1 MSIHLIGV
9 CVATARL
16 LGWFYRYATTAW
28 RLLVVLL
35 GATALFVWTME
46 RVMQRPPGTWFNM
59 GGVLAVYVFL
69 WLLLWAWQARKRTV
83 IEEFAEYTGRDP
95 KASALGVST
104 LLVSEITR
112 LRALYRAVDE
122 KRVITTTTY
131 TAQQPIDATIKV
143 DDVSDFL
150 KGAVSSES
158 ELSIGWLKVP
168 LGTLMALIGLFVRG
182 PRITGSLH
190 MKDEQL
196 ILVAQME
203 GGKRAYNWRVDDPT
217 PIATADKSK
226 ARDVHDLVAELA
238 CRIFTDLTLSG
249 STSWRA
255 TWHFTE
261 ALRAYRDC
269 LRTPKEKKMKLE
281 RAQDR
286 LLRTLRADSK
296 FDLAHYN
303 LGVVYTEMGEDA
315 SAELAFSTAIKK
327 DPRRWEAYYALAV
340 NRFNKRDY
348 DSVLT
353 LANRV
358 IQLRPH
364 GAEAYDLK
372 GIAQRL
378 QVKTDLDGA
387 IKTRR
392 KAVFNAVW
400 ALCLAQFK
408 RLDTVANDT
417 APDVTVTAECLLH
430 LAVGY
435 MYRAQLEKEQIE
447 QEFRAEP
454 EFRNEQVYRAKL
466 EGMRRRN
473 LWQAVASLK
482 QAKSLTPSD
491 VRLSFHLGQVYLFL
505 WDWPGPATKAL
516 ESALVISP
524 TRVDIAA
531 CLALAAAQANIP
543 DVARKAAKC
552 VMERASAALDYN
564 DALAN
569 VGRAYETIAEARASS
584 PIQAVSEQAAR
595 DSKQAERAKDFRAF
609 RNSIDELLSEQ
620 GEAGFE
626 SLKKMLSNYKNEKWR
641 LECGHLLAALGTI
654 LLKSQLEK
662 AEQTEGLLRN
672 AIEILAKNQP
682 EIDRLGLY
690 RELIHSLR
698 FQERYADAI
707 REAEV
712 AISR

>member
-1 MSIHLIGV
+1 
-9 CVATARL
+9 
-16 LGWFYRYATTAW
+16 
-28 RLLVVLL
+28 
-35 GATALFVWTME
+35 
-46 RVMQRPPGTWFNM
+46 
-59 GGVLAVYVFL
+59 
-69 WLLLWAWQARKRTV
+69 
-83 IEEFAEYTGRDP
+83 
-95 KASALGVST
+95 
-104 LLVSEITR
+104 
-112 LRALYRAVDE
+112 
-122 KRVITTTTY
+122 
-131 TAQQPIDATIKV
+131 
-143 DDVSDFL
+143 
-150 KGAVSSES
+150 
-158 ELSIGWLKVP
+158 
-168 LGTLMALIGLFVRG
+168 
-182 PRITGSLH
+182 
-190 MKDEQL
+190 
-196 ILVAQME
+196 
-203 GGKRAYNWRVDDPT
+203 
-217 PIATADKSK
+217 
-226 ARDVHDLVAELA
+226 
-238 CRIFTDLTLSG
+238 
-249 STSWRA
+249 
-255 TWHFTE
+255 
-261 ALRAYRDC
+261 
-269 LRTPKEKKMKLE
+269 
-281 RAQDR
+281 
-286 LLRTLRADSK
+286 
-296 FDLAHYN
+296 
-303 LGVVYTEMGEDA
+303 
-315 SAELAFSTAIKK
+315 
-327 DPRRWEAYYALAV
+327 
-340 NRFNKRDY
+340 
-348 DSVLT
+348 
-353 LANRV
+353 
-358 IQLRPH
+358 
-364 GAEAYDLK
+364 
-372 GIAQRL
+372 
-378 QVKTDLDGA
+378 
-387 IKTRR
+387 
-392 KAVFNAVW
+392 
-400 ALCLAQFK
+400 
-408 RLDTVANDT
+408 VANDT

-712 AISR
+712 AISRQPLEVEPRCDLARIYADIDDWEAAKTNFEKALLLDPDSPRVYFNIGCCYWNAAFDLPDRRSKIASLDNAALNHKKTLDLYGTDERAKIETHFWLGRLCWTATY